1 MSRKERVVLS
11 EKEQCFMNLFCVVG
25 QVAEIPTLKE
35 TVSGIKVANVL
46 LKVQRPFANS
56 EGVYEFDLIPV
67 ELWRGIAETLCNVA
81 SEGHGSVQ
89 KVEFRQ
95 DPMKRWADFP

>member
-1 MSRKERVVLS
+1 
-11 EKEQCFMNLFCVVG
+11 MNLFCVVG
-25 QVAEIPTLKE
+25 QVSEIPTLKE

-56 EGVYEFDLIPV
+56 EGVYEFDLIRV

-81 SEGHGSVQ
+81 SEGTWISAKGRISTRPYEKDGRTFHNPTFIAESI
-89 KVEFRQ
+89 KYL
-95 DPMKRWADFP
+95 K